1 MGEDHDVGVL
11 SIPWSAADGRAI
23 LESHASGSE
32 TPSPSASEP
41 AEHSDTDGHAE
52 GAEEHAAEQST
63 HTEPANETV
72 LGVRIESPAAV
83 TGAAIVSVALEGLIW
98 RRPTR
103 WVTAAVVLVAAGAAA
118 LDVAEISHQATENR
132 GGLGCAGH
140 GHRAH
145 APRGRR
151 RSCHLVAASRG
162 GSVAA
167 AAGGELTALL
177 FPPRDSLRFPL

>member
-1 MGEDHDVGVL
+1 MGEDQDVGVL

-23 LESHASGSE
+23 LESHVSGSE

-83 TGAAIVSVALEGLIW
+83 TGVAIVSVALEGLIW

-118 LDVAEISHQATENR
+118 LDVAEIRRIAAAWAALATVIA
-132 GGLGCAGH
+132 LTHLAVVAGAVILWR
-140 GHRAH
+140 RAG
-145 APRGRR
+145 ADQSQLRP
-151 RSCHLVAASRG
+151 AAS
-162 GSVAA
+162 
-167 AAGGELTALL
+167 
-177 FPPRDSLRFPL
+177 

>member
-1 MGEDHDVGVL
+1 
-11 SIPWSAADGRAI
+11 
-23 LESHASGSE
+23 
-32 TPSPSASEP
+32 
-41 AEHSDTDGHAE
+41 
-52 GAEEHAAEQST
+52 
-63 HTEPANETV
+63 V

-118 LDVAEISHQATENR
+118 LDVAEIRRIAAAWAALATVIA
-132 GGLGCAGH
+132 LTHLALVW
-140 GHRAH
+140 
-145 APRGRR
+145 
-151 RSCHLVAASRG
+151 SCHLVAASRG

>member
-83 TGAAIVSVALEGLIW
+83 TGTAIVSVALEGLIW

-118 LDVAEISHQATENR
+118 LDVAEIRRIAAAWAALATVIA
-132 GGLGCAGH
+132 LTHLAVVAGAVILWR
-140 GHRAH
+140 RAG
-145 APRGRR
+145 ADQSQLRP
-151 RSCHLVAASRG
+151 AAS
-162 GSVAA
+162 
-167 AAGGELTALL
+167 
-177 FPPRDSLRFPL
+177 